1 MDMNLL
7 GTSSID
13 RIMATQPNNRDN
25 SNMHPRLM
33 ASASIVPP
41 RQYGRRAW
49 LQSTAALGLLGLSGL
64 LSVSARADEL
74 KVGKPAPPATLVTL
88 DGQHLS
94 SRSLIGEV
102 VVLTFWATWCDP
114 CREEL
119 PVLSDYAARH
129 ADQGLRVLGFSLDT
143 PDNVDKVRAIASTLS
158 FPIGLLAD
166 SSASGYGR
174 MWRIPVSFVI
184 DRAGLLHDNG
194 WDDAQPVWTPERL
207 ARVVSPLLTRKS

>member
-1 MDMNLL
+1 
-7 GTSSID
+7 
-13 RIMATQPNNRDN
+13 MATQRNNRGN
-25 SNMHPRLM
+25 PNVHHRPM
-33 ASASIVPP
+33 ASAPIGPATL
-41 RQYGRRAW
+41 QAGRRAW
-49 LQSTAALGLLGLSGL
+49 LQSAAALGLLGLSGL
-64 LSVSARADEL
+64 LALPARADEL
-74 KVGKPAPPATLVTL
+74 KVGQPAPPATLVTL
-88 DGQHLS
+88 DGQRLS

-129 ADQGLRVLGFSLDT
+129 ADQGLRVLGFSLDA
-143 PDNVDKVRAIASTLS
+143 PDRLGKVRAVARTLS

-184 DRAGLLHDNG
+184 DRAGLLRDNG
-194 WDDAQPVWTPERL
+194 WDDAQSVWTPERL